1 MTSMPNF
8 FLCGGRFPSS
18 TTLVFDPVPALA
30 SGVQFCDLFFAPRAR
45 AHVLVPF
52 CTCVMHPTSQVRL
65 WGLQTRALTSVL
77 PGTFDSPYPSHL
89 SFSPLTSLSVGFLS
103 LSPFSF
109 SFFIFFWCGQFI
121 NLFSVS
127 LFKFWALFPFPFLFH
142 LFTLLPHWVFSC
154 NFLF

>member
-1 MTSMPNF
+1 MGGARGGRGAQAEREARHGCIGALIYTAGPDMPNF

-65 WGLQTRALTSVL
+65 GGLQTPALTSVL

-109 SFFIFFWCGQFI
+109 SFFTFF
-121 NLFSVS
+121 
-127 LFKFWALFPFPFLFH
+127 
-142 LFTLLPHWVFSC
+142 
-154 NFLF
+154 